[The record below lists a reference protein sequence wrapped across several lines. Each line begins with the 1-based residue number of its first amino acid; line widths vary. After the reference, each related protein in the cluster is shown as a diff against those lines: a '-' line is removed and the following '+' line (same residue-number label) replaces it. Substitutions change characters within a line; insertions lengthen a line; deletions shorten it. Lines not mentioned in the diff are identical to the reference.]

1 MPAGCVAQSKAT
13 GASGTGSKAG
23 QGKGGGK
30 QKGGGKAADS
40 SGGGKATPPR
50 QQQRRQG
57 KGRSQG
63 GGHTNDK
70 SAGSMLASIQA
81 LATAVPLLRALGL
94 TGKGQ
99 GRRGDQGSVGEQPQT
114 RKSVPAPSGETVVR
128 SRQSK
133 RCRDQHPDQPVLLS
147 GTKKQ
152 ATLVRPDT
160 GEIANIVSV
169 CAGCHWPYWS
179 TRWSQC
185 ANCQLRRDEV
195 ARPGPKVWDPRK
207 VQTQF
212 SSAAGDGKCTATAKA
227 KAKTT
232 TAAGA
237 TSSTEAKEAAGR
249 PAMFALD
256 LESIA
261 DSADMAWDSDR
272 CEEVDDAESILP
284 EADDPVVPSGLTP
297 YWVKFLLRQGM
308 AAAQAYRDQLGFVY
322 EVDIDKQAQLD
333 LARKKMALIVSSGGS
348 EFMGEELASYA
359 DTIKR
364 LEQEISQEP
373 GEPLAEDLT
382 AHAKFAQLLERC
394 TKAAAK
400 AKEDAL
406 LQHAAIS
413 KKIAALEEE
422 QNALR
427 KQSCAQMHAD
437 MRLLGLLATKVEAT
451 ASHSFQKVLAASDF
465 SAAVSTQMDTMF
477 DATWLAQNGMSQLP
491 KETLQAIVMKTRGF
505 WVNAATEAVQNQLDD
520 SGFDQATANLF
531 NLKPGASKE
540 GGAGDG
546 NGRAPMRAIT
556 AVAN

>member
-30 QKGGGKAADS
+30 LKGGGKAADS
-40 SGGGKATPPR
+40 AGGGKATPPR

-99 GRRGDQGSVGEQPQT
+99 GRRGDQGSVGKQPQT
-114 RKSVPAPSGETVVR
+114 RKSVPSPSGETVVR

-227 KAKTT
+227 KAKAT

-237 TSSTEAKEAAGR
+237 TSSTEAKDATGR

-256 LESIA
+256 LESVA
-261 DSADMAWDSDR
+261 DSDMGWDSDR
-272 CEEVDDAESILP
+272 CEEVDDTESLA
-284 EADDPVVPSGLTP
+284 EADDEVVPSGL
-297 YWVKFLLRQGM
+297 
-308 AAAQAYRDQLGFVY
+308 
-322 EVDIDKQAQLD
+322 
-333 LARKKMALIVSSGGS
+333 
-348 EFMGEELASYA
+348 
-359 DTIKR
+359 
-364 LEQEISQEP
+364 
-373 GEPLAEDLT
+373 
-382 AHAKFAQLLERC
+382 
-394 TKAAAK
+394 
-400 AKEDAL
+400 
-406 LQHAAIS
+406 
-413 KKIAALEEE
+413 
-422 QNALR
+422 
-427 KQSCAQMHAD
+427 
-437 MRLLGLLATKVEAT
+437 
-451 ASHSFQKVLAASDF
+451 
-465 SAAVSTQMDTMF
+465 
-477 DATWLAQNGMSQLP
+477 
-491 KETLQAIVMKTRGF
+491 
-505 WVNAATEAVQNQLDD
+505 
-520 SGFDQATANLF
+520 
-531 NLKPGASKE
+531 
-540 GGAGDG
+540 
-546 NGRAPMRAIT
+546 
-556 AVAN
+556 